1 MSDPITFDS
10 ASARF
15 SLPLLFVGQS
25 QKEDFV
31 NEALLMLD
39 GLVHCAVEDERSTPP
54 ATPANGQ
61 AWLVGASATG
71 AWAGQDG
78 KLAMRQLDQWLFA
91 TVRDGMQVLNK
102 LSGQRINRIAGA
114 WRAPAVPASPSGGSV
129 IDAEARTAIAALVS
143 ALRASGVLPT

>member
-15 SLPLLFVGQS
+15 ALPLLFVGQA

-31 NEALLMLD
+31 NEALVMLD

-54 ATPANGQ
+54 STPANGQ
-61 AWLVGASATG
+61 AWLVGTSATG

-78 KLAMRQLDQWLFA
+78 KIAMRQLDQWLFA
-91 TVRDGMQVLNK
+91 AVRDGMQVLNK
-102 LSGQRINRIAGA
+102 TSGQRISRISGA
-114 WRAPAVPASPSGGSV
+114 WRAPAAPASPSGGSV
-129 IDAEARTAIAALVS
+129 IDTEARTALAALVS
-143 ALRASGVLPT
+143 ALRTSGVLPT

>member
-1 MSDPITFDS
+1 MLGKDEDAYANAMS
-10 ASARF
+10 
-15 SLPLLFVGQS
+15 
-25 QKEDFV
+25 E
-31 NEALLMLD
+31 
-39 GLVHCAVEDERSTPP
+39 
-54 ATPANGQ
+54 
-61 AWLVGASATG
+61 
-71 AWAGQDG
+71 
-78 KLAMRQLDQWLFA
+78 LDQWLFA